1 MFVVTNQPE
10 AAPEFFARPSMTR
23 KIAGKLESY
32 VRMEK
37 HYNTPDIEDC
47 CNGHLLLFEEHVV
60 VNPATRQWARLPP
73 CPSTTSPEGAD
84 EGSGGFYDVYLVFDP
99 TSSPHY
105 NVLSMKNPLDYKGK
119 VSKGSG
125 WPPSVYMMRVY
136 SSETRRWEERP
147 FVREGGPLETTANVR
162 ASMGHA
168 TYWHEALY
176 VHCTTDFIMRITLS
190 NDKYQVIKFPA
201 GINGT
206 VYYEL
211 YLGKSKRQSGVYLA
225 LVDDQHQ
232 LQVWFLDEFGGKI
245 EWVRIEAHHP
255 PTSYDSAF
263 HQEPC
268 SN

>member
-47 CNGHLLLFEEHVV
+47 CNGHLLLLEEHVV

-105 NVLSMKNPLDYKGK
+105 KVLSMKNPLDYKGK

-136 SSETRRWEERP
+136 SPETRRWEERP

-176 VHCTTDFIMRITLS
+176 VHCTADFIMRCGSHLIP
-190 NDKYQVIKFPA
+190 K
-201 GINGT
+201 
-206 VYYEL
+206 
-211 YLGKSKRQSGVYLA
+211 
-225 LVDDQHQ
+225 
-232 LQVWFLDEFGGKI
+232 
-245 EWVRIEAHHP
+245 
-255 PTSYDSAF
+255 AF
-263 HQEPC
+263 FT
-268 SN
+268 